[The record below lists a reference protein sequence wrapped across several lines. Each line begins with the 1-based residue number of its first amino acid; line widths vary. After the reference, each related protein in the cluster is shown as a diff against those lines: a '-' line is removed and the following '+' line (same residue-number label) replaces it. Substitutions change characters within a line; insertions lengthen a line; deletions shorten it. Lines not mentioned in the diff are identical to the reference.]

1 MNTCGWSEFAVCL
14 NFEHDCMALSR
25 QWYCDHNKMWWFV
38 QDCKRRVE
46 REEREFWRML
56 RKLNKDMEMEKED
69 RLLLVDTESL

>member
-1 MNTCGWSEFAVCL
+1 
-14 NFEHDCMALSR
+14 MARR
-25 QWYCDHNKMWWFV
+25 QWYCDHKMWWFV

-46 REEREFWRML
+46 REERGFWRML